1 MTASSRQGWPWW
13 HAIWL
18 AIAGAVFAYWN
29 WVIVL
34 GAAVDMPTGFNTGDV
49 WLNRPPRERLPFWV
63 PLWAPLTVLGLVAFL
78 LAGRAFRRGG
88 PQTWRTIRMCFYLN
102 VLSFPFG
109 LALNEIVLTIYVFP
123 PAPWYVPVVD
133 VALNFLSGF
142 ALAALNLLSHGM
154 AWLVVSIAVG
164 VFIAQTSRITSMMG
178 RANRPKPA

>member
-1 MTASSRQGWPWW
+1 MTAFRQGWPWW

-34 GAAVDMPTGFNTGDV
+34 GAAVEMPAGFNTGDV
-49 WLNRPPRERLPFWV
+49 WLNPPSHERLPFWV
-63 PLWAPLTVLGLVAFL
+63 PLWALPTVLGLVAFL

-109 LALNEIVLTIYVFP
+109 LALNEIVLTVYVFP
-123 PAPWYVPVVD
+123 PAPRNVSVVD
-133 VALNFLSGF
+133 VALNSLSGF
-142 ALAALNLLSHGM
+142 SLATFHLLSDGM
-154 AWLVVSIAVG
+154 AWLVMSIVVG
-164 VFIAQTSRITSMMG
+164 VLISQTSRILPVLRSALG
-178 RANRPKPA
+178 